1 MDQLQVQV
9 GIASETG
16 RREKNEDYC
25 AAHESD
31 ATRATREVVAAIADG
46 LGGGPGGRLAS
57 ETTVR
62 GFIEGYFGMPETLG
76 VDRAASR
83 SLASMN
89 RWVCAQG
96 RQDARLKGMA
106 TTFTALVLRGRSAH
120 VIHVGDSRVYRLRDQ
135 VLQCLTQDHVH
146 AHPDLRHV
154 LYRAVGLEENARA
167 DYARHDLR
175 THDRY
180 LLCSDGVHGSLKSL
194 ELTTLLSER
203 ASPQEDARRIVE
215 RALEAGS
222 QDNCTAIVVDVVS
235 VPASEHADLELAMA
249 KLPMQELPKA
259 GDIVDG
265 FQLIEMISD
274 GHYSR
279 LFRAQDTRES
289 HEVVLKFPHPRVASD
304 AVYRRAF
311 TREAWVAAQVRSP
324 FVAEVIEMPAGQQ
337 TRLYSV
343 MPYYRGQTLEQRLK
357 RTPPVSLKEGVELG
371 LKLAKGV
378 YALNRQRIVHRDI
391 KPENILLTDDASA
404 GGVKLLDLG
413 VARLP
418 GVEESEAEE
427 IPGTPSFMAPEL
439 FAGTRGDER
448 SEVYAIGVTLYRMFS
463 AGQYPFGEVEAFS
476 TPRFSKRA
484 SLTRYRPDL
493 PAWLDACLT
502 RATAV
507 DPRER
512 HGDAMELAL
521 ELEHNLARGPAVT
534 RKRKAS
540 LYDRNPLRF
549 WKLVSA
555 LLFVA
560 LLLSLTLR

>member
-1 MDQLQVQV
+1 MDQLQVEV

-16 RREKNEDYC
+16 RREKNEDYS
-25 AAHESD
+25 AAHESER
-31 ATRATREVVAAIADG
+31 TRATREVVAAIADG

-62 GFIEGYFGMPETLG
+62 GFIEGYFGQPETIG
-76 VDRAASR
+76 VDRAANR
-83 SLASMN
+83 ALASMN
-89 RWVCAQG
+89 RWVCSQG
-96 RQDARLKGMA
+96 RADSQLRGMA
-106 TTFTALVLRGRSAH
+106 TTFSALVLRGRSAH
-120 VIHVGDSRVYRLRDQ
+120 VVHLGDSRVYRLRDQ
-135 VLQCLTQDHVH
+135 TLQCLTQDHVH

-175 THDRY
+175 AHDRY
-180 LLCSDGVHGSLKSL
+180 LLCSDGVHGSLSQA
-194 ELTTLLSER
+194 ELLALLSER
-203 ASPQEDARRIVE
+203 ASPQEDARHIVA
-215 RALEAGS
+215 RALERGS
-222 QDNCTAIVVDVVS
+222 QDNCTAAVVDVVA
-235 VPASEHADLELAMA
+235 VPTTDRADLELAMA
-249 KLPMQELPKA
+249 RLPIEELPRA
-259 GDIVDG
+259 GETVDG

-279 LFRAQDTRES
+279 LFRAQDTREPR
-289 HEVVLKFPHPRVASD
+289 EVVLKFPHPRVASD

-324 FVAEVIEMPAGQQ
+324 FVAEVIEIPPDQQ
-337 TRLYSV
+337 TRLYSI
-343 MPYYRGQTLEQRLK
+343 MPYYQGYTLEQRLK
-357 RTPPVSLKEGVELG
+357 RAPAPTLREGVEIG
-371 LKLAKGV
+371 LKLARGV

-391 KPENILLTDDASA
+391 KPENILLTND

-427 IPGTPSFMAPEL
+427 IPGTPSYMAPEL
-439 FAGTRGDER
+439 FNGTRGDEH
-448 SEVYAIGVTLYRMFS
+448 SEVFAIGVTLYRVFS
-463 AGQYPFGEVEAFS
+463 AGQYPYGEVEAFS
-476 TPRFSKRA
+476 TPRFNKRTPL
-484 SLTRYRPDL
+484 SRHRPDL
-493 PAWLDACLT
+493 PAWLDACLA

-521 ELEHNLARGPAVT
+521 ELEHNLARGPVVIRR
-534 RKRKAS
+534 RKISFYEK
-540 LYDRNPLRF
+540 NPLRF

-555 LLFVA
+555 LLFLA
-560 LLLSLTLR
+560 LMASLIAR